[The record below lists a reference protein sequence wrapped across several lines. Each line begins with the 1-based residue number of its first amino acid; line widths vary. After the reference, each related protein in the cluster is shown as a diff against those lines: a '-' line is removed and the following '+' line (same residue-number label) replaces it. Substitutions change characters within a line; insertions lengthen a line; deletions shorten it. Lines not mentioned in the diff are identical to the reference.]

1 MKSSHS
7 PKVIAIIILFFEM
20 KKLSVL
26 IFIAD
31 VTSYRKSSSLKTH
44 FFFLPRNSVGQ
55 KCGRLRWVL
64 FLYLRKLIRVK

>member
-7 PKVIAIIILFFEM
+7 PKVTAIIILFFEM

-26 IFIAD
+26 ISIAD
-31 VTSYRKSSSLKTH
+31 VTNYRKSSSLKT

-55 KCGRLRWVL
+55 KFGRLRWV
-64 FLYLRKLIRVK
+64 LYLRKLIRVK